1 MRRMTALLLALATGA
16 IVVAMAAVFA
26 WVQSYGILV

>member
-16 IVVAMAAVFA
+16 IVVAMAAAFA
-26 WVQSYGILV
+26 WLQSSGFLV

>member
-16 IVVAMAAVFA
+16 IVVAMAAAFA
-26 WVQSYGILV
+26 WIQSSGFLV

>member
-1 MRRMTALLLALATGA
+1 MRRITALLLAIATGA

-26 WVQSYGILV
+26 WVQSSGFLV